1 MKHPKGKKENNVEES
16 SVSRQKV
23 ENVETVNKKK
33 NTKYLSH
40 RCSVSNISYLSYSIG
55 RYKMYLK
62 ILKTYNTILFHPIY
76 LYDS

>member
-33 NTKYLSH
+33 KHKIFIS
-40 RCSVSNISYLSYSIG
+40 SV
-55 RYKMYLK
+55 
-62 ILKTYNTILFHPIY
+62 
-76 LYDS
+76 

>member
-33 NTKYLSH
+33 
-40 RCSVSNISYLSYSIG
+40 
-55 RYKMYLK
+55 
-62 ILKTYNTILFHPIY
+62 KTQNIY
-76 LYDS
+76 LIGVVYPTYPTYPILSDDTKCILRY